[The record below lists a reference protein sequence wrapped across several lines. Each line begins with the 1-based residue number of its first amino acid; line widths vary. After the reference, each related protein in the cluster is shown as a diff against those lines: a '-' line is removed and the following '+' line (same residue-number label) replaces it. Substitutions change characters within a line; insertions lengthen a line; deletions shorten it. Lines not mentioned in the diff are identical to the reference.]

1 MTDTDS
7 LERLYL
13 SQPSV
18 FADIFNYVIYGG
30 RDVID
35 KNSLREMD
43 SRLTAIIS
51 DDARKQ
57 LLVQRNCV
65 VGKCHIR

>member
-57 LLVQRNCV
+57 LLVQRDCNA
-65 VGKCHIR
+65 GELHS